1 VTSAL
6 PAERVAQLLLA
17 AGYRRLA
24 EPLQVAGLAF
34 SVAGAFAGG
43 DRSADLVVIGDMA
56 TSSERGVIQ
65 QIEGIARA
73 LDVVRSHRPL
83 TSIIV
88 GPRPIGKALEAL
100 SQVSRVLAVEEAGDE
115 VELRDRLAILLPIE
129 LPASLGQNRD
139 VNGIAQVSTTDDPFA
154 VELIQASA
162 LSEAAVRRHFHDALM
177 GAAASPATDEQDQL
191 E

>member
-1 VTSAL
+1 MTSAL

>member
-1 VTSAL
+1 MTSAL
-6 PAERVAQLLLA
+6 PAERVAHLLLT

-34 SVAGAFAGG
+34 SVAGAFVGG

-83 TSIIV
+83 TCVIV

-115 VELRDRLAILLPIE
+115 LELRDRLAILLPIE
-129 LPASLGQNRD
+129 LPASLGQDRD
-139 VNGIAQVSTTDDPFA
+139 VNGIAQVATTEDPFVA
-154 VELIQASA
+154 ELIQASA
-162 LSEAAVRRHFHDALM
+162 LSETAVRRHFHDALM
-177 GAAASPATDEQDQL
+177 GAAASPATDEQ
-191 E
+191 EPSE

>member
-34 SVAGAFAGG
+34 SVAGAFVGG

-56 TSSERGVIQ
+56 TNGERGVIQ

-129 LPASLGQNRD
+129 LPASLGQDRD

-154 VELIQASA
+154 VEIIQASA

-177 GAAASPATDEQDQL
+177 GAAASPATDEQDPS

>member
-1 VTSAL
+1 MTSAL
-6 PAERVAQLLLA
+6 PAERVAHLLLT

-34 SVAGAFAGG
+34 SVAGAFVGG

-56 TSSERGVIQ
+56 TSGERGVVQ

-83 TSIIV
+83 TSVIV

-115 VELRDRLAILLPIE
+115 PELRDRLAILLPIE
-129 LPASLGQNRD
+129 LPASLGQDRD
-139 VNGIAQVSTTDDPFA
+139 VSGIAQVATTDDPFVA
-154 VELIQASA
+154 ELIQASA

-177 GAAASPATDEQDQL
+177 GAAASPATDEQDPS